1 MSDLHSQNYEDYFI
15 IFVFIIF
22 FSFKFL
28 MITQI
33 FLLQLLLTFLIGSC
47 WIYLTVL
54 AGIRYGSKVGGFIGG
69 LPSTALL
76 SFFFIGFTQSPAIAS
91 SATTIFPV
99 AIAITGLFMVV
110 YASIVRRGFILAL
123 FVSLCFWFFLSGFV
137 IFFHFQ
143 NFKLN
148 LLIYLLVT
156 LFDYILMEK
165 FLMIKAVI
173 SDKENHSEKHLVLRS
188 VSGGLVVMITVMIA
202 KAGGPLMGGIFA
214 AFPVM
219 IISILT
225 ISYKTQGLEFSRAMT
240 KPLMLTGMITIVVY
254 IVALRYLYL
263 YTGLYTGSFL
273 SLCISGVSA
282 FFTYKFI
289 LPRLI

>member
-1 MSDLHSQNYEDYFI
+1 
-15 IFVFIIF
+15 
-22 FSFKFL
+22 
-28 MITQI
+28 MITKI

-54 AGIRYGSKVGGFIGG
+54 AGIRFGSKVGGFIGG

-76 SFFFIGFTQSPAIAS
+76 SFFFIGFTQSPEIAS

-99 AIAITGLFMVV
+99 AIAITGLFLVV

-123 FVSLCFWFFLSGFV
+123 FISLCIWFLLSGLV

-143 NFKLN
+143 NFRLN
-148 LLIYLLVT
+148 LIIYALVMLLE
-156 LFDYILMEK
+156 YILMEK

-188 VSGGLVVMITVMIA
+188 VFGGLVVMITVMIA
-202 KAGGPLMGGIFA
+202 KTGGPLMGGIFA

-225 ISYKTQGLEFSRAMT
+225 ISYKSQGLEFSRAMT

-254 IVALRYLYL
+254 TVALRYLYL
-263 YTGLYTGSFL
+263 YTGLYIGTFL
-273 SLCISGVSA
+273 SLCVSGVSA
-282 FFTYKFI
+282 LLTYRFI